1 MMGDTVPCGS
11 LHRTHKDDKSMD
23 GPALSR
29 HMSISWERH
38 MCTVPGCYQ
47 RIVNVRAHIR
57 KQHKDLPF
65 DERIGY
71 MKAARPDP
79 RTRRNMCTVPGCSR
93 KIVNVRV
100 HIRKH
105 HKDLPFDESIA
116 YIKGARP
123 DRTRRRGQNEKM
135 STEMDERL
143 TQVDRNDMLSAGD
156 KEPQK
161 IKSEGDV
168 DITEKFPRKES
179 VQVLTM
185 DLYLSD
191 EEEYQDEELHAG
203 EDVETVHEGDVEET
217 IHVALEDYKQ
227 DIGCH
232 RLTSCHDEGDVARA
246 SNRREDIPSS
256 LKDVVSSLSDDQ
268 DSQDD
273 ESKFSHDEADSAGA
287 SSRRDD
293 IILFV
298 NDVVSSLTDRCLEKF
313 DLDAL
318 MKIMLGGHCHDGAI
332 FSLLRRHTPE
342 KWKVVA
348 SILSVC
354 KSETVILTEEVMTAD
369 STLFFEKAVHTVEK
383 CLRKLARLT
392 GQNVEKSLAVTS
404 FPRKHAELQASD
416 VVNEHLKWHEK
427 RHPRRLPGIDMRP
440 LRLYFGH
447 LTDIYATLL
456 MTLNCHRV
464 TVLLFLSIVLSVAV
478 VCA

>member
-1 MMGDTVPCGS
+1 MGDTVPCGS
-11 LHRTHKDDKSMD
+11 LHRTHKNDKSMD

-29 HMSISWERH
+29 HMSMSSERH
-38 MCTVPGCYQ
+38 MCTVPACHHI
-47 RIVNVRAHIR
+47 IVNVRAHIR
-57 KQHKDLPF
+57 RQHKDLPY
-65 DERIGY
+65 DERIAY
-71 MKAARPDP
+71 MKAA
-79 RTRRNMCTVPGCSR
+79 
-93 KIVNVRV
+93 
-100 HIRKH
+100 
-105 HKDLPFDESIA
+105 L
-116 YIKGARP
+116 P
-123 DRTRRRGQNEKM
+123 DRTRRRENEKM

-143 TQVDRNDMLSAGD
+143 MQVDRNDMLSAGD
-156 KEPQK
+156 REPQK
-161 IKSEGDV
+161 RKCEGDV
-168 DITEKFPRKES
+168 DETEKFQRRES
-179 VQVLTM
+179 VQEVKLRDAMLTM
-185 DLYLSD
+185 ELYLSD
-191 EEEYQDEELHAG
+191 DEESQDEDCEAGDDDPGCDNEELHAA
-203 EDVETVHEGDVEET
+203 EDVQNEKGPVETVHEGDVEET
-217 IHVALEDYKQ
+217 THVALEDDKQ
-227 DIGCH
+227 DV
-232 RLTSCHDEGDVARA
+232 GDVARA

-273 ESKFSHDEADSAGA
+273 ESEFSHDEADRAGA

-318 MKIMLGGHCHDGAI
+318 MKMILGGHCPDGAI
-332 FSLLRRHTPE
+332 FSLLRTHTPE

-354 KSETVILTEEVMTAD
+354 KSETVMLTEEAMNAD
-369 STLFFEKAVHTVEK
+369 STLLLEKAVHTAEK
-383 CLRKLARLT
+383 CLRNLAWLT
-392 GQNVEKSLAVTS
+392 GQNIEKSVAVTS

-416 VVNEHLKWHEK
+416 VVNEHLMWHEK
-427 RHPRRLPGIDMRP
+427 RHPRRLPGIDSRP

-456 MTLNCHRV
+456 MTWNCHRV